1 MQVTLAP
8 NQGTEI
14 KVVLEKGKSVAY
26 TWWTDGGKANFDVHG
41 DSEEQKIEYHNY
53 SKGAEQRQEGV
64 IVAAFNGQHGWFWR
78 NRTSQTIT
86 VTLQTV
92 GEYTEIKHLK

>member
-1 MQVTLAP
+1 MYNANSPTDSDLPTTAQLV
-8 NQGTEI
+8 
-14 KVVLEKGKSVAY
+14 KSTIVA
-26 TWWTDGGKANFDVHG
+26 
-41 DSEEQKIEYHNY
+41 
-53 SKGAEQRQEGV
+53 AEQRQEGV

-92 GEYTEIKHLK
+92 GEYTDIKHLK